1 MADIFTRKKRS
12 WLMSQVRSRGN
23 KSTEI
28 KFAKLLRKQG
38 IVGWRRNQKV
48 LGNPDF
54 VFPKSRVAVFID
66 GCFWHGCPKHGEIPA
81 TNRSFWKKKI
91 EQNAARDRLVSD
103 KLRRHGWHVYRFWEH
118 DLDGQLINRKLGR
131 LKEVAS

>member
-1 MADIFTRKKRS
+1 MADIFTRGKRS
-12 WLMSQVRSRGN
+12 WLMSRVRSRGN

-28 KFAKLLRKQG
+28 KFAKLLRKHG

-54 VFPKSRVAVFID
+54 VFPKNRVAIFID

-91 EQNAARDRLVSD
+91 EQNAARDRLISD
-103 KLRRHGWHVYRFWEH
+103 KLRRNGWHVYRFWEH
-118 DLDGQLINRKLGR
+118 DLDGRLINRKLGR

>member
-1 MADIFTRKKRS
+1 
-12 WLMSQVRSRGN
+12 MSQVRSRGN

-118 DLDGQLINRKLGR
+118 DLDGRLINRKLGR

>member
-81 TNRSFWKKKI
+81 TNQSFWKKKI

-118 DLDGQLINRKLGR
+118 DLDGRLINRKLGR

>member
-118 DLDGQLINRKLGR
+118 DLDGRLINRKLGR